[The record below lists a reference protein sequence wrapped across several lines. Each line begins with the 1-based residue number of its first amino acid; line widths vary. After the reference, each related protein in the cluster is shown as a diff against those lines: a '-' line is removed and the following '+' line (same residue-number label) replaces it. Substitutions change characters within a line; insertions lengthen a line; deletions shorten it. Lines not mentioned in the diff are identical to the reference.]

1 MLNLTIPL
9 EASQH
14 LSCISPA
21 SARHN
26 QALVNNLLGVV
37 NDMLRS
43 PGLTATVCG
52 RAAEIHKPLPSR
64 PRSVSLPPTP
74 VELPGSILLENQ
86 GFPVSSA
93 VGPFPHRPTTMRTAR
108 SGTSLSSA
116 ARSTPQRG
124 PQHRKSMS
132 EVGLQRR
139 TKSRPKLNVSPSST
153 DNKLATCPESTVGEQ
168 AKRREPAKTRGEVEK
183 TALEPSPLI
192 VEAKT
197 SGEVSSTSPSEASN
211 HSCLACH
218 ALPCLALPLLVNNP
232 SAAPDNL
239 FAYLCNA

>member
-9 EASQH
+9 ETSQH

-52 RAAEIHKPLPSR
+52 RRSAEIHKPLPSR

-93 VGPFPHRPTTMRTAR
+93 VGPHPHRPTTMRTAR

-116 ARSTPQRG
+116 ARPTPSRG

-139 TKSRPKLNVSPSST
+139 TKSRPKLNPSPSST
-153 DNKLATCPESTVGEQ
+153 DIKLSTCPESAVGEPKQ
-168 AKRREPAKTRGEVEK
+168 RQEPAKKRDEVEK
-183 TALEPSPLI
+183 KPLEPSPLI
-192 VEAKT
+192 VRAEKG
-197 SGEVSSTSPSEASN
+197 GEVSSTSPDEASN
-211 HSCLACH
+211 HSSLAFMSSPTLH
-218 ALPCLALPLLVNNP
+218 AHVCKQSYYHHNKLPVHHLK
-232 SAAPDNL
+232 
-239 FAYLCNA
+239 